1 MAKKIY
7 QAICLVA
14 ALVLVLSSAVL
25 TAVLYS
31 HFTEQTQRELQVEA
45 VYIAHGLDLQGEP
58 YLDTLGDRT
67 RRITHIAADGTVLFD
82 NEADVASMENHLD
95 REEVRQALETGTGTG
110 SRTSRTLAQDTFYYA
125 KRLPDGSVLRL
136 AATQRS
142 VWVLLVS
149 VLQPVAVVILLVLIL
164 GAVLAH
170 QVSARIVAPINSL
183 DLEHPEQN
191 QVYEEVS
198 PLLSSI
204 ARLRR
209 TIDRQ
214 LADARQKQQ
223 EFRLI
228 TEHMSEGLLVIDGQT
243 NLLSCNGAALA
254 LLHGAASPE
263 PVSVLALN
271 RSEAFRTAVRES
283 LEGRHWEGQLEVG
296 GRTLQLM
303 ANPVRQGEEVTGA
316 VLLVVDITER
326 AQREALRR
334 EFSANVSHEL
344 KTPLTSI
351 SGYAELIE
359 TGMASDEDVV
369 RFARGIHNSANR
381 LLTLI
386 NDIIRLSELDSGE
399 AEEPFETL
407 NLFELAENCTEMLQ
421 MNAEKHDVKIT
432 AVGEEG
438 YIKGNRQMVEEL
450 LYNLCDNAIRYN
462 NAGGSVTVSV
472 KREDAHDCGH
482 VILSVK
488 DTGIGIPEEHRER
501 IFERFY
507 RVDKSRS
514 KSTGGTGLGLAI
526 VKHIVAKHDAVMELD
541 SEVGRGTEIRVIF
554 REVTENC
561 ASRKR

>member
-45 VYIAHGLDLQGEP
+45 VYIAHGLDLQGES

-214 LADARQKQQ
+214 LAEARQKQQ

-254 LLHGAASPE
+254 LLHGEASPE

-351 SGYAELIE
+351 SGFAELLKS
-359 TGMASDEDVV
+359 GVVAKEDV
-369 RFARGIHNSANR
+369 RDFASSIYDEAQR
-381 LLTLI
+381 LIRLVE
-386 NDIIRLSELDSGE
+386 DIIRLSALDETDLPGEMAPVDLYQLAQQQVRRLE
-399 AEEPFETL
+399 AE
-407 NLFELAENCTEMLQ
+407 
-421 MNAEKHDVKIT
+421 AEKRQVEVSVLGGS
-432 AVGEEG
+432 AVVTGNASVLGEM
-438 YIKGNRQMVEEL
+438 I
-450 LYNLCDNAIRYN
+450 YNLCDNAIKYN
-462 NAGGSVTVSV
+462 HPGGTVDV
-472 KREDAHDCGH
+472 VVMTGEETKLLVR
-482 VILSVK
+482 
-488 DTGIGIPEEHRER
+488 DTGIGIPLESQNRV
-501 IFERFY
+501 FERFY
-507 RVDKSRS
+507 RVDKSHS
-514 KSTGGTGLGLAI
+514 KDVGGTGLGLSI
-526 VKHIVAKHDAVMELD
+526 VKHGAQLHNAKLMLE
-541 SEVGRGTEIRVIF
+541 STEGKGTTITVRF
-554 REVTENC
+554 PTE
-561 ASRKR
+561 R

>member
-45 VYIAHGLDLQGEP
+45 VYIAHGLDLQGES

-125 KRLPDGSVLRL
+125 KRLSDGSVLRL

-149 VLQPVAVVILLVLIL
+149 VLQPVAVVILLALIL

-254 LLHGAASPE
+254 LLHGETSPE

-351 SGYAELIE
+351 SGFAELLKS
-359 TGMASDEDVV
+359 GVVAKEDV
-369 RFARGIHNSANR
+369 RDFASSIYDEAQR
-381 LLTLI
+381 LIRLVE
-386 NDIIRLSELDSGE
+386 DIIRLSALDETDLPGEMAPVDLYQLAQQQVRRLETE
-399 AEEPFETL
+399 AEKRQVEVSVLGGSAVVTGNASVL
-407 NLFELAENCTEMLQ
+407 GEM
-421 MNAEKHDVKIT
+421 I
-432 AVGEEG
+432 
-438 YIKGNRQMVEEL
+438 
-450 LYNLCDNAIRYN
+450 YNLCDNAIKYN
-462 NAGGSVTVSV
+462 HPGGTVDV
-472 KREDAHDCGH
+472 VVMTGEETKLLVR
-482 VILSVK
+482 
-488 DTGIGIPEEHRER
+488 DTGIGIPLESQNRV
-501 IFERFY
+501 FERFY
-507 RVDKSRS
+507 RVDKSHS
-514 KSTGGTGLGLAI
+514 KDVGGTGLGLSI
-526 VKHIVAKHDAVMELD
+526 VKHGAQLHNAKLTLE
-541 SEVGRGTEIRVIF
+541 STEGKGTTITVRF
-554 REVTENC
+554 PTE
-561 ASRKR
+561 R

>member
-45 VYIAHGLDLQGEP
+45 VYIAHGLDLQGES

-254 LLHGAASPE
+254 LLHGETSPE

-351 SGYAELIE
+351 SGFAELLKS
-359 TGMASDEDVV
+359 GVVAKEDV
-369 RFARGIHNSANR
+369 RDFASSIYDEAQR
-381 LLTLI
+381 LIRLVE
-386 NDIIRLSELDSGE
+386 DIIRLSALDETDLPGEMAPVDLYQLAQQQVRRLETE
-399 AEEPFETL
+399 AEKRQVEVSVLGGSAVVTGNASVL
-407 NLFELAENCTEMLQ
+407 GEM
-421 MNAEKHDVKIT
+421 I
-432 AVGEEG
+432 
-438 YIKGNRQMVEEL
+438 
-450 LYNLCDNAIRYN
+450 YNLCDNAIKYN
-462 NAGGSVTVSV
+462 HPGGTVDV
-472 KREDAHDCGH
+472 VVMTGEETKLLVR
-482 VILSVK
+482 
-488 DTGIGIPEEHRER
+488 DTGIGIPLESQNRV
-501 IFERFY
+501 FERFY
-507 RVDKSRS
+507 RVDKSHS
-514 KSTGGTGLGLAI
+514 KDVGGTGLGLSI
-526 VKHIVAKHDAVMELD
+526 VKHGAQLHNAKLTLE
-541 SEVGRGTEIRVIF
+541 STEGKGTTITVRF
-554 REVTENC
+554 PTE
-561 ASRKR
+561 R

>member
-45 VYIAHGLDLQGEP
+45 VYIAHGLDLQGES

-125 KRLPDGSVLRL
+125 KRLSDGSVLRL
-136 AATQRS
+136 AATKRS

-214 LADARQKQQ
+214 LAEARQKQQ

-243 NLLSCNGAALA
+243 NLLSCNVAALA
-254 LLHGAASPE
+254 LLHGEAGPE

-283 LEGRHWEGQLEVG
+283 LEGRHGEGQLEVG

-316 VLLVVDITER
+316 VLLVVDITEQ

-351 SGYAELIE
+351 SGFAELLKS
-359 TGMASDEDVV
+359 GVVAKEDV
-369 RFARGIHNSANR
+369 RDFASSIYDEAQR
-381 LLTLI
+381 LIRLVE
-386 NDIIRLSELDSGE
+386 DIIRLSALDETDLPGEMAPVDLYQLAQQQVRRLETE
-399 AEEPFETL
+399 AEKRQVEVSVLGGSAVVTGNASVL
-407 NLFELAENCTEMLQ
+407 GEM
-421 MNAEKHDVKIT
+421 I
-432 AVGEEG
+432 
-438 YIKGNRQMVEEL
+438 
-450 LYNLCDNAIRYN
+450 YNLCDNAIKYN
-462 NAGGSVTVSV
+462 HPGGTVDV
-472 KREDAHDCGH
+472 AVMTGEETKLLVR
-482 VILSVK
+482 
-488 DTGIGIPEEHRER
+488 DTGIGIPRESQNR
-501 IFERFY
+501 VFERFY
-507 RVDKSRS
+507 RVDKSHS
-514 KSTGGTGLGLAI
+514 KDVGGTGLGLSI
-526 VKHIVAKHDAVMELD
+526 VKHGAQLHNAKVTLE
-541 SEVGRGTEIRVIF
+541 STEGKGTT
-554 REVTENC
+554 VTVRFPTEH
-561 ASRKR
+561 

>member
-45 VYIAHGLDLQGEP
+45 VYIAHGLDLQGES

-214 LADARQKQQ
+214 LAEARQKQQ

-351 SGYAELIE
+351 SGFAELLKS
-359 TGMASDEDVV
+359 GVVAKEDV
-369 RFARGIHNSANR
+369 RDFASSIYDEAQR
-381 LLTLI
+381 LIRLVE
-386 NDIIRLSELDSGE
+386 DIIRLSALDETDLPGEMAPVDLYQLAQQQVRRLETE
-399 AEEPFETL
+399 AEKRQVEVSVLGGSAVVTGNASVL
-407 NLFELAENCTEMLQ
+407 GEM
-421 MNAEKHDVKIT
+421 I
-432 AVGEEG
+432 
-438 YIKGNRQMVEEL
+438 
-450 LYNLCDNAIRYN
+450 YNLCDNAIKYN
-462 NAGGSVTVSV
+462 HPGGTVDV
-472 KREDAHDCGH
+472 VVMTGEETKLLVR
-482 VILSVK
+482 
-488 DTGIGIPEEHRER
+488 DTGIGIPLESQNRV
-501 IFERFY
+501 FERFY
-507 RVDKSRS
+507 RVDKSHS
-514 KSTGGTGLGLAI
+514 KDVGGTGLGLSI
-526 VKHIVAKHDAVMELD
+526 VKHGAQLHNAKLTLE
-541 SEVGRGTEIRVIF
+541 STEGKGTTITVRF
-554 REVTENC
+554 PTE
-561 ASRKR
+561 R

>member
-45 VYIAHGLDLQGEP
+45 VYIAHGLDLQGES

-142 VWVLLVS
+142 VWVLLVN

-254 LLHGAASPE
+254 LLHGETSPE

-351 SGYAELIE
+351 SGFAELLKS
-359 TGMASDEDVV
+359 GVVAKEDV
-369 RFARGIHNSANR
+369 RDFASSIYDEAQR
-381 LLTLI
+381 LIRLVE
-386 NDIIRLSELDSGE
+386 DIIRLSALDETDLPGEMAPVDLYQLAQQQVRRLETE
-399 AEEPFETL
+399 AEKRQVEVSVLGGSAVVTGNASVL
-407 NLFELAENCTEMLQ
+407 GEM
-421 MNAEKHDVKIT
+421 I
-432 AVGEEG
+432 
-438 YIKGNRQMVEEL
+438 
-450 LYNLCDNAIRYN
+450 YNLCDNAIKYN
-462 NAGGSVTVSV
+462 HPGGTVDV
-472 KREDAHDCGH
+472 VVMTGEETKLLVR
-482 VILSVK
+482 
-488 DTGIGIPEEHRER
+488 DTGIGIPLESQNRV
-501 IFERFY
+501 FERFY
-507 RVDKSRS
+507 RVDKSHS
-514 KSTGGTGLGLAI
+514 KDVGGTGLGLSI
-526 VKHIVAKHDAVMELD
+526 VKHGAQLHNAKLTLE
-541 SEVGRGTEIRVIF
+541 STEGKGTTITVRF
-554 REVTENC
+554 PTE
-561 ASRKR
+561 R

>member
-351 SGYAELIE
+351 SGFAELLKS
-359 TGMASDEDVV
+359 GVVAKEDV
-369 RFARGIHNSANR
+369 RDFASSIYDEAQR
-381 LLTLI
+381 LIRLVE
-386 NDIIRLSELDSGE
+386 DIIRLSALDETDLPGEMAPVDLYQLAQQQVRRLETE
-399 AEEPFETL
+399 AEKRQVAVSVLGGSAVVTGNASVL
-407 NLFELAENCTEMLQ
+407 GEM
-421 MNAEKHDVKIT
+421 I
-432 AVGEEG
+432 
-438 YIKGNRQMVEEL
+438 
-450 LYNLCDNAIRYN
+450 YNLCDNAIKYN
-462 NAGGSVTVSV
+462 HPGGTVDV
-472 KREDAHDCGH
+472 VVMTGEETKLLVR
-482 VILSVK
+482 
-488 DTGIGIPEEHRER
+488 DTGIGIPLESQNRV
-501 IFERFY
+501 FERFY
-507 RVDKSRS
+507 RVDKSHS
-514 KSTGGTGLGLAI
+514 KDVGGTGLGLSI
-526 VKHIVAKHDAVMELD
+526 VKHGAQLHNAKLMLE
-541 SEVGRGTEIRVIF
+541 STEGKGTTITVRF
-554 REVTENC
+554 PTE
-561 ASRKR
+561 R

>member
-45 VYIAHGLDLQGEP
+45 VYIAHGLDLQGES

-351 SGYAELIE
+351 SGFAELLKS
-359 TGMASDEDVV
+359 GVVAKEDV
-369 RFARGIHNSANR
+369 RDFASSIYDEAQR
-381 LLTLI
+381 LIRLVE
-386 NDIIRLSELDSGE
+386 DIIRLSALDETDLPGEMAPVDLYQLAQQQVRRLETE
-399 AEEPFETL
+399 AEKRQVAVSVLGGSAVVTGNASVL
-407 NLFELAENCTEMLQ
+407 GEM
-421 MNAEKHDVKIT
+421 I
-432 AVGEEG
+432 
-438 YIKGNRQMVEEL
+438 
-450 LYNLCDNAIRYN
+450 YNLCDNAIKYN
-462 NAGGSVTVSV
+462 HPGGTVDV
-472 KREDAHDCGH
+472 VVMTGEETKLLVR
-482 VILSVK
+482 
-488 DTGIGIPEEHRER
+488 DTGIGIPLESQNRV
-501 IFERFY
+501 FERFY
-507 RVDKSRS
+507 RVDKSHS
-514 KSTGGTGLGLAI
+514 KDVGGTGLGLSI
-526 VKHIVAKHDAVMELD
+526 VKHGAQLHNAKLMLE
-541 SEVGRGTEIRVIF
+541 STEGKGTTITVRF
-554 REVTENC
+554 PTE
-561 ASRKR
+561 R